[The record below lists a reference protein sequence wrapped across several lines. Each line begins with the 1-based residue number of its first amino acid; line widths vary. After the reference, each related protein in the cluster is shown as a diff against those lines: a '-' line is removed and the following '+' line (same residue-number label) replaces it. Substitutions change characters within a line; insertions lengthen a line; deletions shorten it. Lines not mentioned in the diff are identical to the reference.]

1 MLLSETYDD
10 GGLSGG
16 SLERP
21 ALQKMLEHIG
31 DGRMD
36 QIVVYRIDRLTRSP
50 ADFARIVDIPD
61 AAKASFV
68 SVTRSFNT
76 ATVMGRPTLNMPL
89 GFARFER
96 EVTAERIRDRM
107 AASKRK
113 GLWMGGAVPIGYDP
127 DGRALRINGAEAGT
141 VRTLYDPYEQ
151 HGSIRAVR
159 EAAERL
165 GPRTRRRGSAT
176 GNVSGGGFCDRGH
189 IHCILT
195 NPVFAGR
202 VRHRKVVHDG
212 LHEAIIDPERRNR
225 IQVQL
230 RDGAFRS
237 RSKAGTNQKSLL
249 RGKLFDETGDRRTPS
264 HMKTR
269 KGIRLR
275 CCISHRPVTRGR
287 DAHPDAWR
295 LPAREPE
302 TKGTAAVR
310 CMLTDNAFAA
320 WIVPDGRVEEIAR
333 IRSRLVEQT
342 DVKETE
348 SLLRPVEKME
358 IAPADMRVSLNG
370 TMLAEMPGIGAKAID
385 DGLPSRN
392 FPFQPR
398 KRGVETRLIL
408 I

>member
-1 MLLSETYDD
+1 MKKIRCAIHTRKSSEDGLQQAFNSLDARREACEACIASQVHEGWVSLSETCDD

-31 DGRMD
+31 DRRMD
-36 QIVVYRIDRLTRSP
+36 QIVVYRIDRLTRSLT
-50 ADFARIVDIPD
+50 DFARIVDIPE

-76 ATVMGRPTLNMPL
+76 ATGMGRLTLNMLL

-96 EVTAERIRDRM
+96 EVTADRIRDKI
-107 AASKRK
+107 AATKRK

-127 DGRALRINGAEAGT
+127 DGRTLKIDEVEAGT
-141 VRTLYDPYEQ
+141 VRSLYDLYQQ

-176 GNVSGGGFCDRGH
+176 GNVSGGGFFDRGH
-189 IHCILT
+189 IYHILT

-202 VRHRKVVHDG
+202 IRHRKVVHDG
-212 LHEAIIDPERRNR
+212 LHGAIIDPGRRDR

-230 RDGAFRS
+230 QDGASRS
-237 RSKAGTNQKSLL
+237 RSKAGTNQKSPL
-249 RGKLFDETGDRRTPS
+249 RGKLFDETGDRLTPS
-264 HMKTR
+264 HTKTR
-269 KGIRLR
+269 KGVRLR
-275 CCISHRPVTRGR
+275 HYISHRPVTRRR

-302 TKGTAAVR
+302 TKSAAAVR
-310 CMLTDNAFAA
+310 RMLTDNAFA
-320 WIVPDGRVEEIAR
+320 
-333 IRSRLVEQT
+333 
-342 DVKETE
+342 
-348 SLLRPVEKME
+348 
-358 IAPADMRVSLNG
+358 
-370 TMLAEMPGIGAKAID
+370 PGSYLTAG
-385 DGLPSRN
+385 S
-392 FPFQPR
+392 
-398 KRGVETRLIL
+398 TRLPASDPGWSTK
-408 I
+408 